1 MTIRIA
7 IAGAAGRMGQ
17 ALAKAADNPGFEI
30 VGGTERANSPLLG
43 ELMADAFPFGVR
55 TFTSSALV
63 TDAASKAAATADV
76 WIDFTTPEATLAA
89 LDQLKS
95 TNVKAAIIG
104 TTGLAPIHD
113 QKIAEHARRI
123 AIVKTGNFS
132 LGVNL
137 MLGLIEQAAQR
148 LGAGWDVEISETHHR
163 RKVDAPSGTALM
175 MGASAAKARGVEL
188 GDVRTPP
195 YDGQPGARRDGTIA
209 FAVTRG
215 GGVIGD
221 HDIRFISD
229 EEIVSISH
237 RALDRA
243 LFARGAIHAAAWAVS
258 QKPGLYN
265 MRDVL
270 QL

>member
-17 ALAKAADNPGFEI
+17 ALTSMALAKGLG
-30 VGGTERANSPLLG
+30 VTGGSERAGSEAIG
-43 ELMADAFPFGVR
+43 RELAPGAVISDAV
-55 TFTSSALV
+55 V
-63 TDAASKAAATADV
+63 KAAARADV

-95 TNVKAAIIG
+95 TSVKAAIIG

-113 QKIAEHARRI
+113 QKIAEHAKRI

-137 MLGLIEQAAQR
+137 VLGLIEQAAER
-148 LGAGWDVEISETHHR
+148 LGAGWDVEISETHHK

-195 YDGQPGARRDGTIA
+195 YDGQPGARKDGAIA

-221 HDIRFISD
+221 HDIKFISD

-243 LFARGAIHAAAWAVS
+243 LFARGALRAAEWAVS
-258 QKPGLYN
+258 QKPGLYT